1 MHSSLLL
8 PLEPVVDVNPLT
20 RHGDTV
26 TFGLSQF
33 CLSQFS
39 PGAHL
44 PTIPEEGCIAE
55 CAHRFVATHP
65 NHCTAEADDGEM
77 KLRKEV
83 EDGNER
89 KQKKTERG
97 RKRRSMREK
106 WNEDRT
112 S

>member
-1 MHSSLLL
+1 M
-8 PLEPVVDVNPLT
+8 
-20 RHGDTV
+20 
-26 TFGLSQF
+26 
-33 CLSQFS
+33 
-39 PGAHL
+39 
-44 PTIPEEGCIAE
+44 PTYRPSRRKDAYIAE
-55 CAHRFVATHP
+55 CAHRFVARDP